1 MSSIWYN
8 KERKNL
14 GVSEVIATILLVSIT
29 VVITGVIWYW
39 VQGYLPSQKARNPT
53 ASAYVDVSD
62 VDKGKVYVYI
72 KDVNEDIGIS
82 DVEFQL
88 QNSEG
93 VRIMNGS
100 LDNPTVYGVIYI
112 DSNSNGLLDDGD
124 FFSFDVSIANN
135 GIFVLIHKQVG
146 TTIVTQ
152 EIIV

>member
-1 MSSIWYN
+1 MHRIWLN
-8 KERKNL
+8 KKGKNS

-39 VQGYLPSQKARNPT
+39 VQGYLPSQKAKNPT

-62 VDKGKVYVYI
+62 VDKGKVYIYI

-88 QNSEG
+88 QNADG
-93 VRIMNGS
+93 LRIMNGS
-100 LDNPTVYGVIYI
+100 LDSPTVYGNIYI

-124 FFSFDVSIANN
+124 FFSFDVNIANN
-135 GIFVLIHKQVG
+135 GIFVLVHKYVG

-152 EIIV
+152 EILV